1 MRLIKAIYAS
11 LLVLGFQAGA
21 LNAETT
27 VNNASTP
34 TKPAVSVHD
43 VKFLQTK
50 LGNQINFSNRMQ
62 IEVAANNN
70 PDPKAP
76 NKKWVDKVK
85 VTVTQI
91 YKTDSKKFEDWNYYR
106 ASATILTLE
115 VGASNSRSVLF
126 YLPSDIVNRDR
137 LGKEPDYYFVQLEVA
152 GKEEPLF
159 DARGVAVAEQ
169 ARGIHKDL
177 LSKANFDP
185 AKEAADRGV
194 LNNPGVLRPQYLLS
208 YFDTKGW
215 VPESPEFI
223 REDAPSR

>member
-1 MRLIKAIYAS
+1 MRLLKAIYSS
-11 LLVLGFQAGA
+11 LLVLVFQLGA
-21 LNAETT
+21 LNAETA
-27 VNNASTP
+27 VNNANVP
-34 TKPAVSVHD
+34 TKPAVTVHD

-50 LGNQINFSNRMQ
+50 LGNQVNFSNRMQ
-62 IEVAANNN
+62 IEVGANNN

-126 YLPSDIVNRDR
+126 YLPSDIVKRDR
-137 LGKEPDYYFVQLEVA
+137 LSKEPDYYFVQLEVA

-159 DARGVAVAEQ
+159 DAKGVVVPEQ

-177 LSKANFDP
+177 LLKSNFDP